1 MEKKQDHVDKYGLI
15 GRDIAYSFSRRFFT
29 SKFEKEN
36 LNASY
41 VNFDSKTIQEVE
53 EYLSNPEIKGYNVT
67 IPYKQSIIP
76 FLDRLDADA
85 FAIGAVNTIKRT
97 EAGELIGYNTDHIG
111 FRESL
116 LEFCGDVL
124 LKNGDESSP
133 KQALILGTG
142 GASKAVAYALETLG
156 FQIVYVSR
164 SREKGGMSYADLNN
178 TYIEV
183 STIIVNCTPL
193 GTSPDIHVCPKIPYN
208 YLTSNHIVYD
218 LIYNPEKTLFLEK
231 ANKQGATI
239 ISGLRMLELQA
250 EAAWDIW
257 KTD

>member
-1 MEKKQDHVDKYGLI
+1 MDKYGLI
-15 GRDIAYSFSRRFFT
+15 GRDIAYSFSRRYFA

-36 LNASY
+36 INASY
-41 VNFDSKTIQEVE
+41 VNFDSKTIQDVE
-53 EYLSNPEIKGYNVT
+53 EYLSNPKIKGYNVT

-76 FLDRLDADA
+76 FLDRLDAA
-85 FAIGAVNTIKRT
+85 ALAIGAVNTIKRT
-97 EAGELIGYNTDHIG
+97 KDGELVGYNTDHIG

-124 LKNGDESSP
+124 SKIDKESLS
-133 KQALILGTG
+133 KQAIILGTG
-142 GASKAVAYALETLG
+142 GASKGVAYALETLG

-164 SREKGGMSYADLNN
+164 SSEKGSVSYADLDI
-178 TYIEV
+178 THITT

-193 GTSPDIHVCPKIPYN
+193 GTFPNTQLCPEIPYN
-208 YLTSNHIVYD
+208 HLNSSHIVYD

-231 ANKQGATI
+231 ANEQGAMI

-257 KTD
+257 SKH